1 VNRVEI
7 LEQVRRFKRRVVSLP
22 DTRIKIE
29 GEEPMTEAQAETW
42 IQEQSKIQCPHC
54 GTYYERKK

>member
-7 LEQVRRFKRRVVSLP
+7 LEQVKRFGRAVRSIP

-29 GEEPMTEAQAETW
+29 GEQPMTEAQAIAW
-42 IQEQSKIQCPHC
+42 IERQSLIQCPCC
-54 GTYYERKK
+54 GKYRKKK